1 MVICHGEVKK
11 PFFRLQLILN
21 PTNQTN
27 NQLIDYEQIELNW
40 ETEIGLTWIWRP
52 LLDASAPRS
61 CSSFREQVG
70 TNLQLFVSPVS
81 LVSTWVWRLGWPAES
96 WALEV
101 PQHSPR
107 LLTETRLCSTPWQTM
122 ASTLYSRE
130 REAFQTLIMIQASG
144 LSKLTHRC
152 LGSSCPCTLFLPML
166 VGPEQHT
173 PHQGPGRLKTSE
185 DSQDEN
191 VAWHSVFVFTWTVG
205 AMSQRI
211 CQPLYIN
218 TVISTTPVVLL
229 DGEDAVWD
237 RYGMIQSGDSFW
249 LCKAKF

>member
-1 MVICHGEVKK
+1 METFAGCECTEVLQQLPRAGWDK
-11 PFFRLQLILN
+11 PATFCLACLTCFHLGV
-21 PTNQTN
+21 T
-27 NQLIDYEQIELNW
+27 
-40 ETEIGLTWIWRP
+40 IGLTSGELSAWSP
-52 LLDASAPRS
+52 ATLASASDRD
-61 CSSFREQVG
+61 
-70 TNLQLFVSPVS
+70 S
-81 LVSTWVWRLGWPAES
+81 LVLDSLANGGIHFIFKPLS
-96 WALEV
+96 
-101 PQHSPR
+101 
-107 LLTETRLCSTPWQTM
+107 LLT
-122 ASTLYSRE
+122 RE
-130 REAFQTLIMIQASG
+130 REASQILIQARG

-237 RYGMIQSGDSFW
+237 RYGMIQSVDSFW